1 MKTVKTTIHRG
12 TWLNLP
18 GVSTTYQ
25 LSSSPTGLRVNLL
38 ELEGKPAEASL
49 IRGDGTKGTL
59 VVYAAGEL

>member
-1 MKTVKTTIHRG
+1 MKTVKPTIHRG

-38 ELEGKPAEASL
+38 EL
-49 IRGDGTKGTL
+49 
-59 VVYAAGEL
+59 